1 MKELTRMYSK
11 KDNTEAD
18 SWRAVA
24 QDVWDTVG
32 IGEDRREEVEEGG
45 GGAGPGGVYDLKAH
59 IDRLTDVLQEVKIQ
73 NNMKDEE
80 IKALRDRMVKMESII
95 PTGQVERHT
104 AHHTLNVFYS
114 TFI

>member
-11 KDNTEAD
+11 KDNTESD

-45 GGAGPGGVYDLKAH
+45 GGGRRRGC
-59 IDRLTDVLQEVKIQ
+59 
-73 NNMKDEE
+73 
-80 IKALRDRMVKMESII
+80 
-95 PTGQVERHT
+95 
-104 AHHTLNVFYS
+104 F
-114 TFI
+114 